1 MFIKAIDANDEIAI
15 GRELGRQL
23 LSDITNTIY
32 TYTYN
37 VIEKQSDSL
46 DQNDMDKLI
55 NILDKLNKDING
67 ILPFAEYQENILAYD
82 F

>member
-37 VIEKQSDSL
+37 TIEQHSDSL
-46 DQNDMDKLI
+46 DQNDMDKLLEVLI
-55 NILDKLNKDING
+55 KLNKDINE
-67 ILPFAEYQENILAYD
+67 ILPFPEYQENVLAYE